1 MPRGALLFL
10 ALSLVGIGVA
20 LGFFYIGVTGGRVF
34 ESPPPVFLRVIL
46 VVFGALFGAASVLA
60 LRHAILQIRVR
71 RGEPV
76 PVMLEARVFSDSEAT
91 SYEIHIRRGAE
102 HWIAPAYGGAGI
114 RRLLQDGPLEGLAWF
129 DGASGLPLALEVA
142 GAAITTYPQV
152 RTASGE
158 EGEL

>member
-1 MPRGALLFL
+1 MPRGAFLFL

-34 ESPPPVFLRVIL
+34 ESPPPVFLRIIL
-46 VVFGALFGAASVLA
+46 VVFGALFGMASLMA

-76 PVMLEARVFSDSEAT
+76 PVMLEAREFSDSEGT

-102 HWIAPAYGGAGI
+102 RWIAPAYGGPGM
-114 RRLLQDGPLEGLAWF
+114 RRLLQDGPMEGLAWF
-129 DGASGLPLALEVA
+129 DHGSGLPLAFEVA
-142 GAAITTYPQV
+142 GEAITTYPQV
-152 RTASGE
+152 RRVSAE
-158 EGEL
+158 EGDP